1 MFENI
6 IMLARHVNHVSSSNG
21 FYGGMGGL
29 GAYGFFD
36 PTMLLIIPAM
46 ILAIF
51 AQAKV
56 SSTFNKYSSL
66 IARQGYT
73 GADVARQLLLSA
85 GITDVTVERIAGN
98 LTDHYD
104 PKNKVLRLSDS
115 VFGSKSVAAL
125 GVAAH
130 ETGHA
135 IQHRESY
142 FPLAFRT
149 AIFPVVNIGSKLS
162 MPLIL
167 IGLLFG
173 YFSSSN
179 IILLIGI
186 IMFALV
192 VFFQVITLPVEFNAS
207 SRALKLL
214 GEYNYLSPDEI
225 KPAKKVLSAAALTY
239 VAAAAVSIAQILRLL
254 LIFNRRSD

>member
-1 MFENI
+1 
-6 IMLARHVNHVSSSNG
+6 MLDINSVFMLVKQVSG
-21 FYGGMGGL
+21 YYDGMGMGGF
-29 GAYGFFD
+29 GYGFFD
-36 PTMLLIIPAM
+36 PTMLIIIPAM
-46 ILAIF
+46 IFAMI
-51 AQAKV
+51 AQARV
-56 SSTFNKYSSL
+56 SSTFNKYSSVPS
-66 IARQGYT
+66 RQGYT

-85 GITDVTVERIAGN
+85 GITDVTVERISGN

-115 VFGSKSVAAL
+115 VFGSKSVVAL

-142 FPLAFRT
+142 FPLTFRT

-162 MPLIL
+162 MPLII
-167 IGLLFG
+167 IGLVLG
-173 YFSSSN
+173 YFSFSN
-179 IILLIGI
+179 TILLAGIIL
-186 IMFALV
+186 FSLV
-192 VFFQVITLPVEFNAS
+192 VFFQLITLPVEFNAS

-214 GEYNYLSPDEI
+214 GQYNYLSSDEL

-239 VAAAAVSIAQILRLL
+239 VAAAAVYIAQILRLL
-254 LIFNRRSD
+254 LIFNRRND

>member
-1 MFENI
+1 
-6 IMLARHVNHVSSSNG
+6 MLDSIFMLVRQTNG
-21 FYGGMGGL
+21 FYGGD
-29 GAYGFFD
+29 YGFGFLYD
-36 PTMLLIIPAM
+36 PTIFLIIPAM
-46 ILAIF
+46 ILALF
-51 AQAKV
+51 AQARV
-56 SSTFNKYSSL
+56 SSTFDKYSKVSS
-66 IARQGYT
+66 RRGYT

-85 GITDVTVERIAGN
+85 GINDVSVERISGH

-104 PKNKVLRLSDS
+104 PKSKVLRLSDS
-115 VFGSKSVAAL
+115 VYASSSIAAL

-142 FPLAFRT
+142 FPLTFRT
-149 AIFPVVNIGSKLS
+149 AIFPIVNIGSKLS
-162 MPLIL
+162 MPLIM

-173 YFSSSN
+173 YFSGSN
-179 IILLIGI
+179 ILLLIGI
-186 IMFALV
+186 ILFATV

-214 GEYNYLSPDEI
+214 GQYNYLSNDEI

-239 VAAAAVSIAQILRLL
+239 VAAAAVAISNLLRLL
-254 LIFNRRSD
+254 LIFSRRND

>member
-1 MFENI
+1 MFDFI
-6 IMLARHVNHVSSSNG
+6 TMLAKNTNDFFSMASFG
-21 FYGGMGGL
+21 
-29 GAYGFFD
+29 YGFFD
-36 PTMLLIIPAM
+36 PTMLIILPAM
-46 ILAIF
+46 ILALF

-56 SSTFNKYSSL
+56 SSTFNKYSNVMS
-66 IARQGYT
+66 RQGYT

-85 GITDVTVERIAGN
+85 GITDVSVEHIAGS

-115 VFGSKSVAAL
+115 VYNSRSIAAL

-142 FPLAFRT
+142 FPLTFRT
-149 AIFPVVNIGSKLS
+149 AIFPIVNIGSKLS

-167 IGLLFG
+167 IGLLIG
-173 YFSSSN
+173 YFGQDN
-179 IILLIGI
+179 WLLFAGIIL
-186 IMFALV
+186 FATV
-192 VFFQVITLPVEFNAS
+192 VFFQIITLPVEFNAS
-207 SRALKLL
+207 SRAIKLL
-214 GEYNYLSPDEI
+214 GQYNYLAPDEI

-239 VAAAAVSIAQILRLL
+239 VAAAAVAISQLIRLL
-254 LIFNRRSD
+254 LIFNRRND